1 MQMMVPTQ
9 NVRTPVSQV
18 PGVGKKD
25 ALYLWSA
32 ARFLSGA
39 TAGSFINI
47 FQASQGQQPAQGF
60 PALTSRETS
69 LTQNPGQV
77 PLDQRWECFDLG
89 VEFIGGGTSTSPPLA
104 ATEVPV
110 TIAQAAQLYSKLQL
124 ELVRGQTQ
132 AIQLGPC
139 SLYPGG
145 TGLTSVENEA
155 DALTASAAFNGF
167 ASIGAR
173 RRLGR
178 SLVLNPGDTW
188 FMKLVVADADGIAAA
203 LGTNGFVDVRVS
215 MWMYRD
221 LGLSG

>member
-1 MQMMVPTQ
+1 MNLVPTQ

-32 ARFLSGA
+32 ARFLNGA
-39 TAGSFINI
+39 VVGSAINI
-47 FQASQGQQPAQGF
+47 FVATQGVQPAQGF

-77 PLDQRWECFDLG
+77 PLDQRWECFDIG
-89 VEFIGGGTSTSPPLA
+89 VEFLGAG
-104 ATEVPV
+104 
-110 TIAQAAQLYSKLQL
+110 TIATGVVTEATVTAARAAQLYSKLQL
-124 ELVRGQTQ
+124 EFVRGQTQ
-132 AIQLGPC
+132 NIQLGPC
-139 SLYPGG
+139 GLYPAGAG
-145 TGLTSVENEA
+145 VNSGDQTTTE
-155 DALTASAAFNGF
+155 TANNGF
-167 ASIGAR
+167 NSIGAR

-188 FMKLVVADADGIAAA
+188 YMKLVVQDADGIALA
-203 LGTNGFVDVRVS
+203 LGTGGYADVRVS